1 MEHPESYKGQQV
13 IILGLARSGLAVAKL
28 FHEYGAH
35 VTVNDRKPREECAE
49 AGELEALGI
58 QVICGFHP
66 DDLIT
71 QDVHLIVKNPG
82 IPYSIKPLRVAAE
95 LGIEIVT
102 EVEVASRLTY
112 VPIIGITGSNGKT
125 TTTTWVGEILSAATM
140 KPVVAGNIGRA
151 LCEAVME
158 EQQTDPDWYV
168 TELSSFQLKGTD
180 HFRPKI
186 ACLLNFSETHLDYHG
201 TLDDYWASKKKLFLN
216 QTAEDYAI
224 LNVDDPYCR
233 EVAEEL
239 QADIMWVSMSTLA
252 KGHYGVFVDEGMI
265 VYRDQEGIHQDIVP
279 VREIGI
285 PGSFNTENALA
296 ATAISILAG
305 APLEVITSILRSF
318 RGVAHRLEFVGEYD
332 GVKYYNNSKATNAS
346 AAQKALEAI
355 EAPIILIAGGQDRN
369 SEYMDL
375 LPIFRERV
383 KGLVLL
389 GETREKLKRIG
400 EQAGISEITLIDAGE
415 DAEAMLR
422 QAVERAASIASPGD
436 VVMLNPAC
444 ASWDMFPSFEER
456 GRMFKESVHNLE

>member
-49 AGELEALGI
+49 AGELEALGMR
-58 QVICGFHP
+58 VVCGYHP
-66 DDLIT
+66 DDLISE
-71 QDVHLIVKNPG
+71 DVSLIVKNPG
-82 IPYSIKPLRVAAE
+82 IPYSIEPLRIADE

-102 EVEVASRLTY
+102 EVEVASRLTD

-125 TTTTWVGEILSAATM
+125 TTTTWAGEILSAAAM

-151 LCEAVME
+151 LCEAVTE
-158 EQQTDPDWYV
+158 ERQTDPNWYV

-180 HFRPKI
+180 RFRPKI

-201 TLDDYWASKKKLFLN
+201 TLDDYWNSKKKLFLN

-224 LNVDDPYCR
+224 LNKDDPYCR
-233 EVAEEL
+233 QLAEEL
-239 QADIMWVSMSTLA
+239 KAKIMYISMSALESE
-252 KGHYGVFVDEGMI
+252 HHGVFVDEEMI
-265 VYRDQEGIHQDIVP
+265 VYRDQQGNRHEV
-279 VREIGI
+279 VSTREIGI
-285 PGSFNTENALA
+285 PGSFNIENALA
-296 ATAISILAG
+296 ATAISLLAG
-305 APLEVITSILRSF
+305 APLEVIARILREF
-318 RGVAHRLEFVGEYD
+318 RGVAHRLEFVAEYN

-355 EAPIILIAGGQDRN
+355 EASVVLIAGGQDRG

-375 LPIFRERV
+375 LPVFRERV

-389 GETREKLKRIG
+389 GETREKLRRIG

-422 QAVERAASIASPGD
+422 QAVERAAAIASPGD